1 MIAAVVKVGGSL
13 SRDSGLAALGRELAQ
28 LGCQYPLLVVPGGG
42 NFADAVRAY
51 DRRFGLDDSTAHWM
65 AVLAMDQ
72 YGYLLATQIPGSV
85 PVRGLAAARQAAQA
99 GRVPVLLPFDLLR
112 QADPLPHSWAVT
124 SDSIAAWVA
133 RQAGAPLLVLLKDVD
148 GLYPADP
155 QSGNNLAVLP
165 AVAPE
170 HLGRYNGVDPY
181 LPALLAQSGLT
192 VWIINGAVPGRL
204 ATLLAGGQPPGTRV
218 QPAVP

>member
-13 SRDSGLAALGRELAQ
+13 SRGSGLAALGRELAQ
-28 LGCQYPLLVVPGGG
+28 LGRQYPLLVVPGGG
-42 NFADAVRAY
+42 DFADAVRAC

-72 YGYLLATQIPGSV
+72 YGYLLATQIPDSV
-85 PVRGLAAARQAAQA
+85 PVRGLAAARQIAKS
-99 GRVPVLLPFDLLR
+99 GRLPVLLPFDLLR

-124 SDSIAAWVA
+124 SDSIAAWIA
-133 RQAGAPLLVLLKDVD
+133 RQAGTPLLVLLKDVD

-155 QSGNNLAVLP
+155 RTGDNPALLP
-165 AVAPE
+165 VIPPPQLSRC
-170 HLGRYNGVDPY
+170 HGVDPY
-181 LPALLAQSGLT
+181 LPSLLDGSGPT

-218 QPAVP
+218 QPALP